1 MIRSRFE
8 GFTAMIR
15 SLRGVVGF
23 QVRPAPV
30 ASVRLINA
38 VAASLAVGCLS
49 LCVILALTMLST
61 RGVSAM
67 PL

>member
-1 MIRSRFE
+1 MIRPRFE

-23 QVRPAPV
+23 QVRSAPV
-30 ASVRLINA
+30 ASSKLTHA

-49 LCVILALTMLST
+49 LCVILALTVMSI

>member
-1 MIRSRFE
+1 
-8 GFTAMIR
+8 MIR

-30 ASVRLINA
+30 ASTKLIHA